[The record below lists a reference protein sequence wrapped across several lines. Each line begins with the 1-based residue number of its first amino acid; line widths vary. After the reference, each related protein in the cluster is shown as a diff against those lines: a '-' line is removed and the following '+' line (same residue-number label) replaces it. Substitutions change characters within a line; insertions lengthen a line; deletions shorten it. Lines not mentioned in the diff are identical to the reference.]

1 MLLDD
6 GVLGL
11 CPFEADDSRVY
22 RDWVNDEAMARLLG
36 RATPV
41 TQAGHEAWYQSVTS
55 SPQSVVFAVRHLESG
70 QYLGNVWLHGIH
82 WVNRNAEL
90 RILLGAQQAREKGHG
105 TRACQ
110 LLLRFAFEKL
120 GLHKVYLY
128 VSSGNPRARRAF
140 EKAGFVEE
148 GVLREEF
155 FIDGRFLD
163 VFRMAALAP
172 PAGPV

>member
-11 CPFEADDSRVY
+11 FPFEIEDAQLY
-22 RDWVNDEAMARLLG
+22 REWVNDEDFARLLG

-41 TQAGHEAWYQSVTS
+41 TQAQHDGWYGSLTTS
-55 SPQSVVFAVRHLESG
+55 SSTVVFAVRQLDTE
-70 QYLGNVWLHGIH
+70 QYLGNVWLHAIH

-90 RILLGAQQAREKGHG
+90 RILLGAEAAREKGHG
-105 TRACQ
+105 TRACR

-148 GVLREEF
+148 GVLKDEF
-155 FIDGRFLD
+155 FLDGRFLD
-163 VFRMAALAP
+163 VHRMAALAP
-172 PAGPV
+172 V

>member
-11 CPFEADDSRVY
+11 FPFELEDSKFY
-22 RDWVNDEAMARLLG
+22 RQWVNDEGMARLLG

-41 TQAGHEAWYQSVTS
+41 TESGHENWYKSLTGS
-55 SPQSVVFAVRHLESG
+55 SSTVVFAVRHLETG

-90 RILLGAQQAREKGHG
+90 RILLGAPVEGAKGLG
-105 TRACQ
+105 SRACR

-128 VSSGNPRARRAF
+128 VSSQNPRARRAF

-148 GVLREEF
+148 GVLKDEF
-155 FIDGRFLD
+155 FIDGQFLD
-163 VFRMAALAP
+163 VHRLAAFP
-172 PAGPV
+172 SRS

>member
-11 CPFEADDSRVY
+11 FPFEAEDSRRY
-22 RDWVNDEAMARLLG
+22 RDWVNDEGLARLLG

-41 TQAGHEAWYQSVTS
+41 TEAQHEAWYKGLVGS
-55 SPQSVVFAVRHLESG
+55 SSSVVFAVRDLQTG
-70 QYLGNVWLHGIH
+70 QYLGNVWLHAIH

-90 RILLGAQQAREKGHG
+90 RILLGSEAARGQGHG
-105 TRACQ
+105 TRACR

-140 EKAGFVEE
+140 EKAGFGEE
-148 GVLREEF
+148 GVLRDEF
-155 FIDGRFLD
+155 FIDGQFLD
-163 VFRMAALAP
+163 VSRMAAF
-172 PAGPV
+172 PAAV